1 MSYSHTDVAAVVLA
15 AGMGKR
21 MNSDLAKVL
30 HEMAGKPLLGHV
42 LDTLDELGVA
52 RVVAVIGHQRER
64 VEAAFAGRPR
74 LEWAIQAEQ
83 RGTGHA
89 CMMAEPVLRG
99 FPGTVLV
106 VCGAGGGIPWQVP
119 QAACVPLTVVQVGVL
134 LVPPAPSVAP
144 WQ

>member
-1 MSYSHTDVAAVVLA
+1 
-15 AGMGKR
+15 
-21 MNSDLAKVL
+21 
-30 HEMAGKPLLGHV
+30 MAGKPLLGHV

-89 CMMAEPVLRG
+89 CMMAEPVLAR
-99 FPGTVLV
+99 L
-106 VCGAGGGIPWQVP
+106 
-119 QAACVPLTVVQVGVL
+119 
-134 LVPPAPSVAP
+134 PAPCWWCAATRRCSPRRHCTSCSSGTSAAVRR
-144 WQ
+144 